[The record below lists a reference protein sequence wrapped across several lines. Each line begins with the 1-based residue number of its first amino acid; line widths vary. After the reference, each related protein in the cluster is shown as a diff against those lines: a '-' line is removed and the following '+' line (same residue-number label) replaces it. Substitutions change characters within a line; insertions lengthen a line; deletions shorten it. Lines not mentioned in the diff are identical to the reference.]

1 MDDVF
6 RIIMIAE
13 TVCLRN
19 GVSPRSV
26 FTHALCIQVHYL
38 TGLCIQVHFY
48 TYTCT
53 MYSGSLCCG
62 NFGSRIVSRRDRF
75 LFMQFWASLGL
86 SQPASQPSSQPASQP
101 ALCYIRVTCLIRH
114 FDLLLFMC
122 ADSQDLWIAFR
133 FHLSLFYNISVP
145 AIAP

>member
-1 MDDVF
+1 MAF
-6 RIIMIAE
+6 SAQGSCLAE
-13 TVCLRN
+13 T
-19 GVSPRSV
+19 G
-26 FTHALCIQVHYL
+26 F
-38 TGLCIQVHFY
+38 
-48 TYTCT
+48 
-53 MYSGSLCCG
+53 
-62 NFGSRIVSRRDRF
+62 
-75 LFMQFWASLGL
+75 FMQLWAFLGL

>member
-1 MDDVF
+1 MHYVF
-6 RIIMIAE
+6 RFII
-13 TVCLRN
+13 
-19 GVSPRSV
+19 GQDYV
-26 FTHALCIQVHYL
+26 FRFIFTHTHALCIQVHFVVA
-38 TGLCIQVHFY
+38 ISAQ
-48 TYTCT
+48 
-53 MYSGSLCCG
+53 GSCLAETS
-62 NFGSRIVSRRDRF
+62 FF
-75 LFMQFWASLGL
+75 LQFWASLGL
-86 SQPASQPSSQPASQP
+86 SQPASQPSSQPASPP